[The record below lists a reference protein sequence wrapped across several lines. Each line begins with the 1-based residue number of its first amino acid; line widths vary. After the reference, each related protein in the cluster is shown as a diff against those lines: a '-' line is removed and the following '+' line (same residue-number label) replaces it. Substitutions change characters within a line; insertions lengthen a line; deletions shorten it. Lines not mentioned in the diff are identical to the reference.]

1 MNYSSYLLIDYG
13 LPLLGVLITALAQLF
28 INRSYNKY
36 RLVETKKKMT
46 GAEVARAILDANG
59 LNNVNVR
66 KVSGKL
72 TDHYDPKYKV
82 IKLSREIYEGDSI
95 ASVSVAAHEC
105 GHAIQD
111 KEGYFFLRLRS
122 FIFPVV
128 SLGTKFAYVVLVIG
142 LLLETMNLITLG
154 IALVGLGLLFQLVTL
169 PTEIN
174 ASKRAQNNLR
184 ECGYVDDIDG
194 TKTMLVSAAL
204 TYVAGVLSSAL
215 EVIRLI
221 KIFGDRD

>member
-13 LPLLGVLITALAQLF
+13 LPLLGALITALAQLF

-82 IKLSREIYEGDSI
+82 IKLSRDCSLSLLVNLSAKLKLSLTISKVEALFPNNLALVNKAKDSI
-95 ASVSVAAHEC
+95 STPRTEYL
-105 GHAIQD
+105 D
-111 KEGYFFLRLRS
+111 TL
-122 FIFPVV
+122 
-128 SLGTKFAYVVLVIG
+128 SL
-142 LLLETMNLITLG
+142 
-154 IALVGLGLLFQLVTL
+154 
-169 PTEIN
+169 
-174 ASKRAQNNLR
+174 
-184 ECGYVDDIDG
+184 
-194 TKTMLVSAAL
+194 
-204 TYVAGVLSSAL
+204 
-215 EVIRLI
+215 
-221 KIFGDRD
+221 

>member
-1 MNYSSYLLIDYG
+1 MDYMYLLMFLIPMAAQIYISVTYG
-13 LPLLGVLITALAQLF
+13 KYKKIK
-28 INRSYNKY
+28 NSYD
-36 RLVETKKKMT
+36 MT
-46 GAEVARAILDANG
+46 GYDVARKILDDNG
-59 LNNVNVR
+59 LNDVYIVQTTGTL
-66 KVSGKL
+66 S
-72 TDHYDPKYKV
+72 DHYDSRRKTV
-82 IKLSREIYEGDSI
+82 RLSNEVYNGSSV
-95 ASVSVAAHEC
+95 ASMAIAAHEC

-122 FIFPVV
+122 FIFPIV

-174 ASKRAQNNLR
+174 ASKRAQNNLI